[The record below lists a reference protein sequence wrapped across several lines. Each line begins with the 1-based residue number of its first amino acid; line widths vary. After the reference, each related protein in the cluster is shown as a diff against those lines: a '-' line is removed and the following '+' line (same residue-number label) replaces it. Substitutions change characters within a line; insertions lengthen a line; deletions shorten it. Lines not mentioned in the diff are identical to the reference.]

1 MTVPV
6 SGFHISLKR
15 NPRMYLATY
24 FAPCTLMVVVSWI
37 SFLINPDVVPGR
49 LGLLLT
55 LLLMLINLNNSVAA
69 SSPVSAN
76 LNPLLV
82 WIITSEAFVFLA
94 LTEYALILA
103 SSKFCGKANVK
114 PIKFDEKT
122 KKVKGQLLDKLSVM
136 SFPLLYLC
144 FVVNFYNA
152 LTK

>member
-1 MTVPV
+1 M

-24 FAPCTLMVVVSWI
+24 FAPCALMVVVSWV

-49 LGLLLT
+49 LG

-103 SSKFCGKANVK
+103 TSKFCGKSNVK
-114 PIKFDEKT
+114 PDKIDRSNKSA
-122 KKVKGQLLDKLSVM
+122 KGQGLDKLSVM
-136 SFPLLYLC
+136 LFPSLYLC
-144 FVVNFYNA
+144 FVVNFYHA
-152 LTK
+152 VSK

>member
-1 MTVPV
+1 M
-6 SGFHISLKR
+6 SGFHITLKR

-24 FAPCTLMVVVSWI
+24 FAPCTLMVVVSWM

-69 SSPVSAN
+69 SSPVSAK

-103 SSKFCGKANVK
+103 SSKFCGKSNVK
-114 PIKFDEKT
+114 PAKFEQSSKE
-122 KKVKGQLLDKLSVM
+122 VKGQRLDKLSVV
-136 SFPLLYLC
+136 SFPLLYFS
-144 FVVNFYNA
+144 FVVNFYFA

>member
-1 MTVPV
+1 M
-6 SGFHISLKR
+6 KR
-15 NPRMYLATY
+15 KYKVYLYTY
-24 FAPCTLMVVVSWI
+24 FGPCMLMVITSWI
-37 SFLINPDVVPGR
+37 SFTVDSAAVPGR

-103 SSKFCGKANVK
+103 TSKFCGKSNVK
-114 PIKFDEKT
+114 PDKIDRSNKLA
-122 KKVKGQLLDKLSVM
+122 KGQGLDKLSVM
-136 SFPLLYLC
+136 LFPSLYLC
-144 FVVNFYNA
+144 FVVNFYHA
-152 LTK
+152 VSK

>member
-1 MTVPV
+1 M

-24 FAPCTLMVVVSWI
+24 FAPCTLMVVVSWM

-69 SSPVSAN
+69 SSPVSAK

-103 SSKFCGKANVK
+103 SSKFCGKSNVK
-114 PIKFDEKT
+114 PAKFEQSSKE
-122 KKVKGQLLDKLSVM
+122 VKGQRLDKLSVV
-136 SFPLLYLC
+136 SFPLLYFS
-144 FVVNFYNA
+144 FVVNFYFA